1 MEIGESIIIGV
12 FTGVLSAM
20 IIGATNIIYKN
31 MILPWFQVKV
41 YKGVLLEGCW
51 NGFMQIGAVKW
62 GMKLVIKQK
71 GSKVSG
77 ELTAK
82 SNNPDAQKKETDMT
96 FEGNIYDGYLII
108 SCVVKDPRDISF
120 GAMIL
125 RIKNKRM
132 TGRQIFRDLSES
144 KYDVFGSNV
153 EFEYD

>member
-1 MEIGESIIIGV
+1 M
-12 FTGVLSAM
+12 TGVQTCALP
-20 IIGATNIIYKN
+20 IF
-31 MILPWFQVKV
+31 PWFQVKV

-62 GMKLVIKQK
+62 DMKLVIKQK

-82 SNNPDAQKKETDMT
+82 SNNPDAKKKETDMT

-108 SCVVKDPRDISF
+108 SCVAKDPRDISF

-153 EFEYD
+153 EFEYE

>member
-1 MEIGESIIIGV
+1 MEIGVSIIIGV

-62 GMKLVIKQK
+62 DMKLVIKQK

-108 SCVVKDPRDISF
+108 SCVAKDPRDISF

-153 EFEYD
+153 EFEYE